1 MKADLLHQHLWD
13 VPIVYFVRFGIIFL
27 LALILK
33 RYLSGIITRLFYSL
47 FRRFAS
53 TVHTDKFG
61 ELLRKP
67 VEGVLL
73 TFLFYLALNQLDLL
87 FEKIVLF
94 KRHKASFTSFT
105 LMELIDHL
113 FFFFGIF
120 NIVLLIT
127 RVITFLFYVWVQ
139 KAIAAADRERQQLL
153 PLLRDVFVVLLWAFG
168 FFTILGTVFHVNV
181 ATLIAGLGMGGVA
194 VAFAAKESLENLLA
208 SFMIMIDKPLTIGDW
223 IKVGNVEGTVEQIG
237 FRSTRIRTFDRTQ
250 VSLPNKNLIGDTL
263 ENFSERGMRRVK
275 FMIGA
280 VYGTSRTNL
289 EKIISDVKKMIMD
302 TPHTTGTPS
311 VYLDSFADSSINIQ
325 VTYFVVFPTPVP
337 FEDIKQ
343 QINFGIYRI
352 MYQYG
357 KGFAYPTQLSIPG
370 EDINEVEPS

>member
-1 MKADLLHQHLWD
+1 MKSDLFHQYIWQ
-13 VPIVYFVRFGIIFL
+13 VPVVYFVRFGIIFL

-33 RYLSGIITRLFYSL
+33 RYISGILTRLFYGL
-47 FRRFAS
+47 FRRFS
-53 TVHTDKFG
+53 QTTHTEKFR

-73 TFLFYLALNQLDLL
+73 TILFYLALNQLDLL
-87 FEKIVLF
+87 FEKVVLF
-94 KRHKASFTSFT
+94 KRHKASFS

-120 NIVLLIT
+120 NLVLLIT
-127 RVITFLFYVWVQ
+127 RVVAFLFFVWVE
-139 KAIAAADRERQQLL
+139 KAIAQADRERQQLL
-153 PLLRDVFVVLLWAFG
+153 PLLRDVFVVLLWCFG
-168 FFTILGTVFHVNV
+168 FFAILGTVFHVNI

-223 IKVGNVEGTVEQIG
+223 IKVGSVEGTVEQIG

-275 FMIGA
+275 FTIGA
-280 VYGTSRTNL
+280 VYGTSRADL
-289 EKIISDVKKMIMD
+289 EQIIAAIKTLISEA
-302 TPHTTGTPS
+302 PHTAGTPS
-311 VYLDSFADSSINIQ
+311 VYLDSFADSAINIQ
-325 VTYFVVFPTPVP
+325 VTYFVLFPTPVP

-343 QINFGIYRI
+343 QINFGIYRV
-352 MYQYG
+352 MYRYG

-370 EDINEVEPS
+370 ADLNEVEQS